1 MGEKGLGYYD
11 LARKLETC
19 RVWRSWLGDSSYAS
33 FVHSLDSPSKW
44 EAFMRVD
51 DSKSRAQIHLQ
62 LRVRALL
69 FDKASVSLFLR
80 SNPSSS
86 SSSSL
91 ASSSVAVSKLN
102 PTCEFTIT
110 ITFSL
115 FFSCMELWLVTDAV
129 VSDLRLHG
137 DDVYFTLE
145 NSVQDGVQ
153 HRDGGVSSTS
163 ASSKVLDSS
172 ISLTSVS
179 NCFPKFFFF
188 VFNCTGENT

>member
-91 ASSSVAVSKLN
+91 ASSSVAFSKLN
-102 PTCEFTIT
+102 PTY
-110 ITFSL
+110 
-115 FFSCMELWLVTDAV
+115 
-129 VSDLRLHG
+129 LRLHG